1 MFNYA
6 TTRHCIEMSALPL
19 LLLMIAGVA
28 PSATTADSVD
38 IVTTTHI
45 QTATCPAHTSVSTT
59 TSPQYP
65 TPGELATYGGLPA
78 SSARQ
83 LPRAVFT
90 NGCGDAITLSLSPV
104 PTYTPRTFGYLPPI
118 TSLSSSSTQT
128 GPILGPAMLNVT
140 AAEMCITTW
149 GGVQEDNS
157 VVPGCGVIFDHLTT
171 CYDSLAPWTDPYNT
185 TQSTKFQAC
194 LCATNTTAPFTT
206 DSLLWHNFVGC
217 SSCLATFGAGI
228 SLETL
233 AQEFQSIE
241 DFCRSQNP
249 MAYLALAN
257 FESWLATLNKG
268 VTLTTPPLTGSITQ
282 LAALS
287 AAFTTTPPLANLA
300 YGASAPF
307 DGTLAGVT
315 PELMTQTI
323 TVQPSGTATG
333 SASVKRLTM
342 LVDWVATATAT
353 GSTAGSRY
361 DPLSASASA
370 ASVAASDLQSALR
383 SVSTI
388 GQGGPSQQCHGKC
401 PGSGGV
407 RVPAVSTL
415 AWACVVLWSSILV
428 VSVAC

>member
-1 MFNYA
+1 MVAGAALAA
-6 TTRHCIEMSALPL
+6 TTVESI
-19 LLLMIAGVA
+19 
-28 PSATTADSVD
+28 D

-45 QTATCPAHTSVSTT
+45 QTVTCPAHTFVSTT
-59 TSPQYP
+59 TPP
-65 TPGELATYGGLPA
+65 TTGELATYGGLSV

-83 LPRAVFT
+83 LPRAVLT
-90 NGCGDAITLSLSPV
+90 NGCGDAITISLPPV
-104 PTYTPRTFGYLPPI
+104 STSTPRTFGYQPP
-118 TSLSSSSTQT
+118 TTSSSSLSTQT
-128 GPILGPAMLNVT
+128 SPLLGPAMLNVT

-149 GGVQEDNS
+149 GGVQDDNS
-157 VVPGCGVIFDHLTT
+157 VVPGCGVIFDHLTK
-171 CYDSLAPWTDPYNT
+171 CFDSLAPWTDPYNM

-194 LCATNTTAPFTT
+194 LCATNATTPFTT
-206 DSLLWHNFVGC
+206 DSLLWRNFVGC
-217 SSCLATFGAGI
+217 SSCLVTFGAGI

-233 AQEFQSIE
+233 AQELQSIE

-257 FESWLATLNKG
+257 FESWLATLKKG
-268 VTLTTPPLTGSITQ
+268 VTLTTPPLTGGITQ

-407 RVPAVSTL
+407 RVTAMSAL
-415 AWACVVLWSSILV
+415 GWACMMLWSSILV
-428 VSVAC
+428 VSAAC

>member
-1 MFNYA
+1 MP
-6 TTRHCIEMSALPL
+6 ILLPL
-19 LLLMIAGVA
+19 LLMVVGAA
-28 PSATTADSVD
+28 PAATTAGSID
-38 IVTTTHI
+38 IVTTIHI
-45 QTATCPAHTSVSTT
+45 QTVTCPAHTSVPTT
-59 TSPQYP
+59 TSPQNP
-65 TPGELATYGGLPA
+65 TSGELATYGGLPV

-83 LPRAVFT
+83 LPRAVLT
-90 NGCGDAITLSLSPV
+90 NGCGDAITISIPPA

-118 TSLSSSSTQT
+118 TQSSSSSTQT
-128 GPILGPAMLNVT
+128 GPLLGPAMLNVT

-157 VVPGCGVIFDHLTT
+157 VAPGCGVIFDHLTT

-194 LCATNTTAPFTT
+194 LCATNATAPFTT
-206 DSLLWHNFVGC
+206 DSLLWRNFVGC
-217 SSCLATFGAGI
+217 SSCLVTFGAGI

-233 AQEFQSIE
+233 AQGFQSIE

-249 MAYLALAN
+249 LAYLALAN

-268 VTLTTPPLTGSITQ
+268 VTLTTPPLTGSIKQ

-323 TVQPSGTATG
+323 TVLPSGTATG
-333 SASVKRLTM
+333 PASVKRLTM
-342 LVDWVATATAT
+342 LVDWVATTTAT
-353 GSTAGSRY
+353 DSTAGPRY
-361 DPLSASASA
+361 NPLSASASA

-401 PGSGGV
+401 PGSAGG
-407 RVPAVSTL
+407 RVTAVSAL
-415 AWACVVLWSSILV
+415 AWACTALWAFISIIL
-428 VSVAC
+428 AAF